1 MSEKRMVDNY
11 EIINSIHIGD
21 KEIVVGADMNNP
33 DGLYY
38 LVADCERNDIFE
50 RYTNALVS
58 SDYLEIAAIYSDRL
72 KEQISKMKN
81 INKELPKGI
90 VNADMCESISGKDI
104 EGEIVAIK
112 SEALRPEYRS
122 ESHQIVLC
130 TGGNGAWH
138 NARGSA
144 VFCKYLYDD
153 KSTRFERSDVLGILK
168 KEHYPDWLNDKL
180 KEQPIK
186 VKKHKEVER

>member
-1 MSEKRMVDNY
+1 MAEKRMADNY

-58 SDYLEIAAIYSDRL
+58 SDYLEIAAIYSERL
-72 KEQISKMKN
+72 KEQIAKMQDAHKG
-81 INKELPKGI
+81 LPKGI
-90 VNADMCESISGKDI
+90 VTDDMCASISEKDI
-104 EGEIVAIK
+104 EGEIIAIK
-112 SEALRPEYRS
+112 SEILRPEYRS

-130 TGGNGAWH
+130 TGGNGARH

-153 KSTRFERSDVLGILK
+153 KSTRFERSGVLGILK
-168 KEHYPDWLNDKL
+168 KEHYPDWLKTKL

-186 VKKHKEVER
+186 TKKHKEVER